1 MSQLAE
7 TLQLILKTELVSSLA
22 TWHQTATRD
31 EVKGLKI
38 IAAVYKH
45 KGAKKFRSKPQTSH
59 SELPTLREIA
69 AERRKKQLQSHY
81 EAEFSGSRPS
91 ESKSAVLRLRKL
103 GDLPCSFVLNSV
115 ALKFLESWVLLGDDP
130 KYQELALIALRS
142 MAAVVSADSQ
152 AISEQKKQFVW
163 NDPTRGFKA
172 HRVDQVAQQLRSKT
186 SGTQRPWIRPQTP
199 LKEDMNFSSTSF
211 SRQDL
216 ERRKQALIKGS
227 GSIIAGS
234 AAQFKAVSA
243 YQDTFVT
250 HFVKYQ
256 QRPHP
261 DFHTSISLGRLIPIA
276 KVDK

>member
-7 TLQLILKTELVSSLA
+7 TLQLILKAELVGSLA
-22 TWHQTATRD
+22 TWHQTATSD

-45 KGAKKFRSKPQTSH
+45 KGVKRFRSKPQTSY
-59 SELPTLREIA
+59 SELPTLREVA

-81 EAEFSGSRPS
+81 EAEFSSSRPS
-91 ESKSAVLRLRKL
+91 EQKSAVLRLTKL

-142 MAAVVSADSQ
+142 MAAVVSSHSQ
-152 AISEQKKQFVW
+152 AISEQRKQFVW

-199 LKEDMNFSSTSF
+199 LKEDLTLNPSTF

-227 GSIIAGS
+227 GAILAGAS
-234 AAQFKAVSA
+234 APFKAVSA

-250 HFVKYQ
+250 HFIKYQ
-256 QRPHP
+256 QRPPP

-276 KVDK
+276 KVNQ